1 MPGYRFN
8 LTIRLT
14 LKFTKLTAQEI
25 IKDFPDGLDYMITGV
40 GTGGHITGCAEI
52 LKQHYPN
59 LKVFA
64 VEPEASPVISG
75 GAPGPHPLQGIGRI
89 YPN

>member
-14 LKFTKLTAQEI
+14 LKFKQRPQEI

-40 GTGGHITGCAEI
+40 GTGGHIRLCRNP
-52 LKQHYPN
+52 KQHYQI
-59 LKVFA
+59 LKFL
-64 VEPEASPVISG
+64 P
-75 GAPGPHPLQGIGRI
+75 
-89 YPN
+89 